1 MMNDP
6 KLSELLH
13 RWRDVE
19 PRPNFEQNVHR
30 RIRQLAPE
38 PVRPLPWLWPVAASA
53 LIALAIG
60 GWVGLHTHTET
71 TGFLTADTLTGRY
84 LELAH
89 R

>member
-1 MMNDP
+1 M
-6 KLSELLH
+6 KEIL
-13 RWRDVE
+13 RQWRDIE

-38 PVRPLPWLWPVAASA
+38 PVRPFAWLWPVAASA
-53 LIALAIG
+53 LIAVAIG
-60 GWVGLHTHTET
+60 GWTGLHTRTET
-71 TGFLTADTLTGRY
+71 TGFLAGDTLTGRY